1 MRMGE
6 DFGDMTE
13 RGVKEVEIYKH
24 ILGERIYVE
33 PERRNEERERER
45 RKTGRAE
52 ARSGPTENNLIF
64 FILCSS
70 ISSFFISIHEFH
82 LFHLHLPP
90 AR

>member
-52 ARSGPTENNLIF
+52 ARSGPTENNFIF
-64 FILCSS
+64 FH
-70 ISSFFISIHEFH
+70 FVFIYIFIFH
-82 LFHLHLPP
+82 QYP
-90 AR
+90 